1 MITLM
6 CSLGF
11 QHVMKELDLIQVWAV
26 FIRSSRAI
34 KICGARSPDDLNRAV
49 ALLNPLLPVKN
60 TKSSLG
66 PRSSLP
72 GKYRPREVPL
82 IPTSSTQVLPVNS
95 TEDKEAIDTWR
106 NWIAPELPE
115 IMESLSI
122 GDSCS
127 VTLVRQKGNHDKFEP
142 IIRFRSPK
150 QTSTTRQVIRQKVRE
165 ILVKNN
171 RPEIPINFS
180 NGRVVLLGGVQSPSS
195 QDYTDDASAD
205 PQVAHERRYYARPGM
220 GISIGMTQ
228 CEHETATLGGYILV
242 DNKPLMLTVQHLER
256 KARTCKECPNVG
268 NLDNSLSSPAP
279 ADRME
284 LREQFETDLDDLD
297 RDFENTDSGDAQ
309 AAMAEWAEKYPE
321 YATLAKQL
329 RTFQEQLSK
338 PPDHYKLGKVFDHSD
353 ESDFVRP
360 IQRQGGEKILRHRM
374 DWALYD
380 VNKER
385 LGKNRFSHPVGT
397 EVCPEH
403 IENEITNPW
412 GTGEPCED
420 RREFRRGEAVY
431 YVGSHSGYREGIIDE
446 SYALICHPQ
455 GGVSQEW
462 CIVPKTVVDENE
474 VQGDSGAW
482 VLAKEDNF
490 LLGLLWG
497 YADGKILFTPIA
509 EIFHH
514 IINKRGPV
522 DIQVAPLNPNN
533 ARRPHYSTEIS
544 RNKQKRARPLRRSF
558 FPIKPKDMLP
568 IRLSVEIPMD
578 SESSFGSSTPSISRP
593 PSPTPSLTSSVSS
606 ISELSS
612 PSIEPLKLPSWM
624 TNDLVDPFGKLDL
637 KAQYLTMP
645 AFSLLN
651 DNEYLGQGLNVG
663 SVEIA

>member
-1 MITLM
+1 
-6 CSLGF
+6 
-11 QHVMKELDLIQVWAV
+11 MKELDLFQVRAIFV
-26 FIRSSRAI
+26 RSSRAI

-49 ALLNPLLPVKN
+49 ALLDPLLPVKN
-60 TKSSLG
+60 RKSSLV
-66 PRSSLP
+66 PRRSRP
-72 GKYRPREVPL
+72 RKYRPGEVPL
-82 IPTSSTQVLPVNS
+82 VPTSSTQILPINS

-127 VTLVRQKGNHDKFEP
+127 VTLVRQKGNHNKFEP
-142 IIRFRSPK
+142 IIRFRSPN
-150 QTSTTRQVIRQKVRE
+150 QTSTTRYVIRQKVRE
-165 ILVKNN
+165 ILLKNN

-195 QDYTDDASAD
+195 QHYTDDDSAD
-205 PQVAHERRYYARPGM
+205 PRVAHERRYYARPGM

-228 CEHETATLGGYILV
+228 CEHETATSGGYILV

-256 KARTCKECPNVG
+256 KARNCKECPNVG

-284 LREQFETDLDDLD
+284 LREQFEADLDDLD
-297 RDFENTDSGDAQ
+297 KDFEITDSVDAQ
-309 AAMAEWAEKYPE
+309 VAMTAWAEKYPA

-329 RTFQEQLSK
+329 RAFQEQLSK
-338 PPDHYKLGKVFDHSD
+338 PPDHYRLGKVVDHSD

-360 IQRQGGEKILRHRM
+360 TPRQGGEKILRHRM
-374 DWALYD
+374 DWALYE

-385 LGKNRFSHPVGT
+385 LGKNKFSHPVGT
-397 EVCPEH
+397 EVCPKH
-403 IENEITNPW
+403 IENEITNPY
-412 GTGEPCED
+412 GTGEACED
-420 RREFRRGEAVY
+420 HREFHRGETVY

-446 SYALICHPQ
+446 SYGLISHSQ

-462 CIVPKTVVDENE
+462 CIMPKTIVDEND

-482 VLAKEDNF
+482 VLGKVDNF

-514 IINKRGPV
+514 IIQKRGPV
-522 DIQVAPLNPNN
+522 DVQVAPLDPNN
-533 ARRPHYSTEIS
+533 ARRPHSSTEIS
-544 RNKQKRARPLRRSF
+544 KTKQKKARPFRKSLFAIKPRDM
-558 FPIKPKDMLP
+558 FPIRP
-568 IRLSVEIPMD
+568 SVEIPLN
-578 SESSFGSSTPSISRP
+578 SESSCGSSTPSLSRP

-606 ISELSS
+606 VSELSS
-612 PSIEPLKLPSWM
+612 PAIGPLKLHSWM
-624 TNDLVDPFGKLDL
+624 THDLLDPFGKMNL
-637 KAQYLTMP
+637 KTQYLTIP
-645 AFSLLN
+645 AISTLN
-651 DNEYLGQGLNVG
+651 ENEYLGQGL
-663 SVEIA
+663 SVESVEVA